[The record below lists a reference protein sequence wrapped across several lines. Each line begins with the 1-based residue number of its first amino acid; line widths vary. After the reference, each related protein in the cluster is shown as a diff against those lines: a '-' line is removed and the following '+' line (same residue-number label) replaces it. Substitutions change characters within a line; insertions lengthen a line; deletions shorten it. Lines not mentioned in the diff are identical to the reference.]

1 MMYCVEAF
9 LSREIWVIYNLVLEE
24 CQGFNAVLYLK
35 GGNCELFSLNK
46 TQKLRERK
54 DTSGACVCFCIYPT

>member
-9 LSREIWVIYNLVLEE
+9 LSREILVIYNLVLEE
-24 CQGFNAVLYLK
+24 CQGFNAVLYFK

-46 TQKLRERK
+46 TQK
-54 DTSGACVCFCIYPT
+54 